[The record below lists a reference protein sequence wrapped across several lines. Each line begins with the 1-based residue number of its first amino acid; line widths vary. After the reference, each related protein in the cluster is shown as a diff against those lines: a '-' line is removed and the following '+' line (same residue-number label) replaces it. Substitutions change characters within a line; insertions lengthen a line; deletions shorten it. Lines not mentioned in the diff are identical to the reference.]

1 MVGPLIYNDD
11 WVINLGEETID
22 PDTPYDLDLF
32 GLLIPGRESPMSR
45 NAIEFEDAYLNW
57 KGTKS

>member
-45 NAIEFEDAYLNW
+45 NAIVRSNMILQ
-57 KGTKS
+57 